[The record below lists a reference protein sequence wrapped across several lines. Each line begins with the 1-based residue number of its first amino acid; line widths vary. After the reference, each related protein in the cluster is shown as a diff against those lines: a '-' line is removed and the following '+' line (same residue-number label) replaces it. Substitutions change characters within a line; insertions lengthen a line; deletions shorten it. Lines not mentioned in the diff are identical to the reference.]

1 MFIASG
7 ALMME
12 AWDNSAVKSGEVLG
26 SGIMAVINGFVY
38 LADFVLTYFRYR

>member
-12 AWDNSAVKSGEVLG
+12 AWDNSAIPAGEVLG
-26 SGIMAVINGFVY
+26 SGIMAIINGLVY
-38 LADFVLTYFRYR
+38 LADFGLTYFRYR